1 MADVTTDYAKYLD
14 PKVLAKIA
22 GLDLRAR
29 LVVQGYVSGLHRSP
43 YRGYSVEFAEHRE
56 YSQGDDLKHLDWKV
70 FGRTNKYYVKQYEEE
85 TNLNCVLLLDGSE
98 SMAYRSDPA
107 GLTKLEYATA
117 VGASLA
123 YLALRQ
129 QDSVGLA
136 AFDETITRF
145 VRPSN
150 HPGHWKTLVREMEAA
165 VGPRKTSLRPVMD
178 DLADRLRRRALII
191 ILSDLFDDP
200 DEIVRG
206 LKHLRYRRHEV
217 ILFHVMDHAE
227 WVFPFR
233 SSTLFEGMEATG
245 ELLVEPRA
253 LRRRYLDEVQRFTE
267 RLKGRCREMRM
278 DYEVVDTADPLD
290 AVLTSYLA
298 TRNATLR

>member
-1 MADVTTDYAKYLD
+1 MSETGDDYAKYLD

-29 LVVQGYVSGLHRSP
+29 VVVQGYVSGLHRSP
-43 YRGYSVEFAEHRE
+43 YRGFSVEFAEHRE
-56 YSQGDDLKHLDWKV
+56 YAQGDDLKHLDWKV
-70 FGRTNKYYVKQYEEE
+70 FGRTDKYYIKQYEEE
-85 TNLNCVLLLDGSE
+85 TNLNCVLLLDCSE
-98 SMAYRSDPA
+98 SMAYRSEA
-107 GLTKLEYATA
+107 SGLSKLEYATA

-136 AFDETITRF
+136 AFDEQISRF
-145 VRPSN
+145 LRPSN
-150 HPGHWKTLVREMEAA
+150 NPAHWKTLIREMEAGA
-165 VGPRKTSLRPVMD
+165 GPRKTSIRAVMD
-178 DLADRLRRRALII
+178 DLAERLSRRALII

-200 DEIVRG
+200 DQIVQG
-206 LKHLRYRRHEV
+206 LKHLRYRRHETIV
-217 ILFHVMDHAE
+217 FHVMDHAE
-227 WVFPFR
+227 LAFPFR
-233 SSTLFEGMEATG
+233 STTLFQGLEATG

-253 LRRRYLDEVQRFTE
+253 LRRRYLEEVARFTDAL
-267 RLKGRCREMRM
+267 RSRCRDMRM

-298 TRNATLR
+298 TRNVTVR